1 MGSELAAELSLCF
14 ARLSTT
20 ITEDVPMS
28 WNEPGGGNRGR
39 DPWGG
44 KDQGPPDLDEALKKL
59 QEQLNGLFGGGKG
72 GSGGGVS
79 GAMLASA
86 LVVLTAIW
94 GLYGFSQIDE
104 QERAVVLRLGEF
116 HDIAQPGLVWYPP
129 LVDQLTKVNI
139 SRVRSES
146 FRETMLTQD
155 ENIVDVSMSVQ
166 YVIDDPKS
174 FVLEVRD
181 PERSLQHAA
190 QSALRHVVG
199 ESTMDLVL
207 TEGRA
212 EIALNVRDRLQQYLL
227 AYTTGINVQK
237 VNIDDARPPSQV
249 QEAFDDVIKAREDEE
264 RVKNEA
270 ESYANGIV
278 PEARGRAQRIKEE
291 AEAYRQQVIAK
302 ATGEAQ
308 RFDQLLTEYAKAPE
322 VTRERLYID
331 ALQSVLANTNKVM
344 VDVEGGNNVMY
355 LPLDKLAPSGG
366 VSNPGSAVMRGLSPQ
381 QLREVTDAVTE
392 QLRRDLSTSSRR
404 GGR

>member
-1 MGSELAAELSLCF
+1 MGSGLAAELSLCF
-14 ARLSTT
+14 ARLAIE
-20 ITEDVPMS
+20 ITEDVTMS

-72 GSGGGVS
+72 GSGGGIS
-79 GAMLASA
+79 GAMLGSA
-86 LVVLTAIW
+86 LVVVTAIW

-129 LVDQLTKVNI
+129 LVDKLTKVNI

-166 YVIDDPKS
+166 YIIDDPKS

-227 AYTTGINVQK
+227 AYTTGISVQK

-366 VSNPGSAVMRGLSPQ
+366 ANNPGSAVMRGLSPQ

-392 QLRRDLSTSSRR
+392 QLRRDLSTTSRR

>member
-1 MGSELAAELSLCF
+1 
-14 ARLSTT
+14 
-20 ITEDVPMS
+20 MS
-28 WNEPGGGNRGR
+28 WNEPNGGNGPR

-44 KDQGPPDLDEALKKL
+44 KDQGPPDLDEALRKL
-59 QEQLNGLFGGGKG
+59 QAQLNGLFGRRSG
-72 GSGGGVS
+72 GSGGGS
-79 GAMLASA
+79 AKGMGGLAGIVAIVA
-86 LVVLTAIW
+86 LTIW
-94 GLYGFSQIDE
+94 GLLGLTQIGE
-104 QERAVVLRLGEF
+104 QERAVVLRLGEYSKT
-116 HDIAQPGLVWYPP
+116 AQPGLFWYPRGI
-129 LVDQLTKVNI
+129 DTLTRVNI
-139 SRVRSES
+139 TQVRSAQ

-166 YVIDDPKS
+166 YVINDPKN

-199 ESTMDLVL
+199 DGTMALVL

-212 EIALNVRDRLQQYLL
+212 EIAVKVRERLQLYLRN
-227 AYTTGINVQK
+227 YTTGINVQK
-237 VNIDDARPPSQV
+237 VNIDDASPPTQV

-278 PEARGRAQRIKEE
+278 PEARGRAQRIEEE

-308 RFDQLLTEYAKAPE
+308 RFDQLLDEYSKAPR

-331 ALQSVLANTNKVM
+331 ALESVLSKTNKVM

-355 LPLDKLAPSGG
+355 LPLDKMAPSAGSG
-366 VSNPGSAVMRGLSPQ
+366 VLPGAMSRGLTSQ

-392 QLRRDLSTSSRR
+392 QLRRDLNGRNQR

>member
-1 MGSELAAELSLCF
+1 MTPLIITGF
-14 ARLSTT
+14 VRLSTLL
-20 ITEDVPMS
+20 IEESVMS
-28 WNEPGGGNRGR
+28 WNEPNGGNGPR

-44 KDQGPPDLDEALKKL
+44 KDQGPPDLDEALRKL
-59 QEQLNGLFGGGKG
+59 QAQLNGLFGRRSG
-72 GSGGGVS
+72 GSGGGTAKGMGGLV
-79 GAMLASA
+79 GIVAIVA
-86 LVVLTAIW
+86 LTIW
-94 GLYGFSQIDE
+94 GLLGLTQIGE
-104 QERAVVLRLGEF
+104 QERAVVLRLGEYNKT
-116 HDIAQPGLVWYPP
+116 AQPGLFWYPRGI
-129 LVDQLTKVNI
+129 DTLTRVNI
-139 SRVRSES
+139 TQVRSAQ
-146 FRETMLTQD
+146 FRETILTQD

-166 YVIDDPKS
+166 YVINDPKN

-199 ESTMDLVL
+199 DGTMALVL

-212 EIALNVRDRLQQYLL
+212 EIAVKVRERLQLYLRN
-227 AYTTGINVQK
+227 YTTGINVQK
-237 VNIDDARPPSQV
+237 VNIDDASPPTQV

-278 PEARGRAQRIKEE
+278 PEARGRAQRIEEE

-302 ATGEAQ
+302 ATGEAK
-308 RFDQLLTEYAKAPE
+308 RFDQLLDEYSKAPK
-322 VTRERLYID
+322 VTRERLYLD
-331 ALQSVLANTNKVM
+331 ALESVLSKTNKVM

-355 LPLDKLAPSGG
+355 LPLDKMAPSAGSG
-366 VSNPGSAVMRGLSPQ
+366 VLPGAMSRGLTSQ

-392 QLRRDLSTSSRR
+392 QLRRDLNGRNQR

>member
-1 MGSELAAELSLCF
+1 MGSGLAAELSLCF
-14 ARLSTT
+14 ARLAIK
-20 ITEDVPMS
+20 ITEDVTMS

-72 GSGGGVS
+72 GSGGGIS
-79 GAMLASA
+79 GAMLGSA
-86 LVVLTAIW
+86 LVVVTAIW

-166 YVIDDPKS
+166 YIIDDPKS

-212 EIALNVRDRLQQYLL
+212 EIALKVRDRLQQYLL

-366 VSNPGSAVMRGLSPQ
+366 VNNPGSAVMRGLSPQ

>member
-1 MGSELAAELSLCF
+1 
-14 ARLSTT
+14 
-20 ITEDVPMS
+20 MS

-72 GSGGGVS
+72 GSGGGFS

-129 LVDQLTKVNI
+129 LIDQLTKVNI

-199 ESTMDLVL
+199 EGTMDLVL

-227 AYTTGINVQK
+227 AYTTGISVQK

-308 RFDQLLTEYAKAPE
+308 RFDQLLTEYAKSPE

-355 LPLDKLAPSGG
+355 LPLDKLAPSGS
-366 VSNPGSAVMRGLSPQ
+366 VNNPGSAVMRGLSPQ

>member
-1 MGSELAAELSLCF
+1 
-14 ARLSTT
+14 
-20 ITEDVPMS
+20 MS
-28 WNEPGGGNRGR
+28 WNEPNGGNGPR

-44 KDQGPPDLDEALKKL
+44 KDQGPPDLDEALRKL
-59 QEQLNGLFGGGKG
+59 QAQLNGLFGRRSG
-72 GSGGGVS
+72 GSGGGTAKGMGGLV
-79 GAMLASA
+79 GIAAIVA
-86 LVVLTAIW
+86 LTIW
-94 GLYGFSQIDE
+94 GLLGLTQIGE
-104 QERAVVLRLGEF
+104 QERAVVLRLGEYNKT
-116 HDIAQPGLVWYPP
+116 AQPGLFWYPRGI
-129 LVDQLTKVNI
+129 DTLTRVNI
-139 SRVRSES
+139 TQVRSAQ

-166 YVIDDPKS
+166 YVINDPKN

-199 ESTMDLVL
+199 DGTMALVL

-212 EIALNVRDRLQQYLL
+212 EIAVKVRERLQLYLRN
-227 AYTTGINVQK
+227 YTTGINVQK
-237 VNIDDARPPSQV
+237 VNIDDASPPTQV

-278 PEARGRAQRIKEE
+278 PEARGRAQRIEEE

-302 ATGEAQ
+302 ATGEAK
-308 RFDQLLTEYAKAPE
+308 RFDQLLDEYSKAPK
-322 VTRERLYID
+322 VTRERLYLD
-331 ALQSVLANTNKVM
+331 ALESVLAKTNKVM

-355 LPLDKLAPSGG
+355 LPLDKMAPSAGSG
-366 VSNPGSAVMRGLSPQ
+366 VLPGAMSRGLTSQ

-392 QLRRDLSTSSRR
+392 QLRRDLNGRNQR

>member
-1 MGSELAAELSLCF
+1 
-14 ARLSTT
+14 
-20 ITEDVPMS
+20 MS
-28 WNEPGGGNRGR
+28 WNEPNGGNGPR

-44 KDQGPPDLDEALKKL
+44 KDQGPPDLDEALRKL
-59 QEQLNGLFGGGKG
+59 QAQLNGLFGRRSG
-72 GSGGGVS
+72 GSGGGTAKGMGGLV
-79 GAMLASA
+79 GIVAIVA
-86 LVVLTAIW
+86 LTIW
-94 GLYGFSQIDE
+94 GLLGLTQIGE
-104 QERAVVLRLGEF
+104 QERAVVLRLGEYNKT
-116 HDIAQPGLVWYPP
+116 AQPGLFWYPRGI
-129 LVDQLTKVNI
+129 DTLTRVNI
-139 SRVRSES
+139 TQVRSAQ

-166 YVIDDPKS
+166 YVINDPKN

-199 ESTMDLVL
+199 DGTMALVL

-212 EIALNVRDRLQQYLL
+212 EIAVKVRERLQLYLRN
-227 AYTTGINVQK
+227 YTTGINVQK
-237 VNIDDARPPSQV
+237 VNIDDASPPTQV

-278 PEARGRAQRIKEE
+278 PEARGRAQRIEEE

-302 ATGEAQ
+302 ATGEAK
-308 RFDQLLTEYAKAPE
+308 RFNQLLDEYLKAPK
-322 VTRERLYID
+322 VTRERLYLD
-331 ALQSVLANTNKVM
+331 ALESVLAKTNKVM

-355 LPLDKLAPSGG
+355 LPLDKMAPSAGSG
-366 VSNPGSAVMRGLSPQ
+366 VLPGAMSRGLTSQ

-392 QLRRDLSTSSRR
+392 QLRRDLNGRNQR

>member
-1 MGSELAAELSLCF
+1 MA
-14 ARLSTT
+14 
-20 ITEDVPMS
+20 
-28 WNEPGGGNRGR
+28 WNEPNGGNGPR

-44 KDQGPPDLDEALKKL
+44 KDQGPPDLDEALRKL
-59 QEQLNGLFGGGKG
+59 QAQLNGFFGRKSG
-72 GSGGGVS
+72 GSGGGSRKGMGGLLGIV
-79 GAMLASA
+79 AIVA
-86 LVVLTAIW
+86 LTIW
-94 GLYGFSQIDE
+94 GLLGLTQIGE
-104 QERAVVLRLGEF
+104 QERAVVLRLGEYSKT
-116 HDIAQPGLVWYPP
+116 AQPGLFWYPRGI
-129 LVDQLTKVNI
+129 DTLTRVNI
-139 SRVRSES
+139 TQVRSAQ

-166 YVIDDPKS
+166 YVINDPKN

-199 ESTMDLVL
+199 DGTMALVL

-212 EIALNVRDRLQQYLL
+212 EIAVKVRERLQLYLRN
-227 AYTTGINVQK
+227 YTTGISVQK
-237 VNIDDARPPSQV
+237 VNIDDASPPTQV

-278 PEARGRAQRIKEE
+278 PEARGRAQRIEEE

-302 ATGEAQ
+302 ATGEAK
-308 RFDQLLTEYAKAPE
+308 RFDQLLDEYSKAPE

-331 ALQSVLANTNKVM
+331 ALESVLSKTNKVM

-355 LPLDKLAPSGG
+355 LPLDKMGPSAGSG
-366 VSNPGSAVMRGLSPQ
+366 VLPGAMSRGLTSQ

-392 QLRRDLSTSSRR
+392 QLRRDLNGRNQR

>member
-1 MGSELAAELSLCF
+1 
-14 ARLSTT
+14 
-20 ITEDVPMS
+20 MS
-28 WNEPGGGNRGR
+28 WNEPGGGNRQR

-44 KDQGPPDLDEALKKL
+44 KDQGPPDLDEALKKF
-59 QEQLNGLFGGGKG
+59 QEQLNGLFGGR
-72 GSGGGVS
+72 SGGGS
-79 GAMLASA
+79 SKGAGSLIGIVAVIA
-86 LVVLTAIW
+86 VAVW
-94 GLYGFSQIDE
+94 GLMGLTQIGE
-104 QERAVVLRLGEF
+104 QERAVVLRLGEYSR
-116 HDIAQPGLVWYPP
+116 IAQPGLFWYPRGI
-129 LVDQLTKVNI
+129 DTI
-139 SRVRSES
+139 SRINITQVRSAQ

-166 YVIDDPKS
+166 YVIDDPKN

-199 ESTMDLVL
+199 DSSMGLVL

-212 EIALNVRDRLQQYLL
+212 AIAVQVRERLQQYLVN
-227 AYTTGINVQK
+227 YTTGINVQK
-237 VNIDDARPPSQV
+237 VNIDDASPPSQV

-291 AEAYRQQVIAK
+291 AEAYRQKVIAK

-308 RFDQLLTEYAKAPE
+308 RFDQLLAEYEKAPG

-331 ALQSVLANTNKVM
+331 ALESVLSNTSKVM
-344 VDVEGGNNVMY
+344 VDVEGGNNMIY
-355 LPLDKLAPSGG
+355 LPLDKLAPAGASG
-366 VSNPGSAVMRGLSPQ
+366 AVGGGAMNRGLTSQ

-392 QLRRDLSTSSRR
+392 QLRRDLGSRTTR